1 MPTSAG
7 TVLLA
12 QSDSTG
18 SVRYRNDGEL
28 QIGIVE
34 GGADAGFASCST
46 SRFARPSRSTEGMTG
61 MTETCQALVVRYFSI
76 FMWVGL
82 AKERA
87 RNNFPMWTRLA
98 GCNARREEE
107 S

>member
-7 TVLLA
+7 PVLLA

-82 AKERA
+82 TKEAPQR
-87 RNNFPMWTRLA
+87 RTQWRSRLNVGVRFA
-98 GCNARREEE
+98 HQ
-107 S
+107 